1 MMSEERDIIDRVFDV
16 VASRKGG
23 DPAASY
29 VASLYAKGVKKI
41 SEKVGEE
48 AVETIIAAN
57 AEGRDEVIAESAD
70 LLFHLMVLWAELGL
84 TPDDIRAELARREG
98 LSGHE
103 EQNAAWNAFAA
114 KADRMIM
121 SLPTGQGILMR

>member
-98 LSGHE
+98 MSGHE
-103 EQNAAWNAFAA
+103 E
-114 KADRMIM
+114 KASRPKD
-121 SLPTGQGILMR
+121 